1 MFKVEI
7 KNLSISANLGITEIE
22 RKKKQLLKVTLSF
35 DYKVKD
41 SLNLNNINNVK
52 DYSAITKLLKTYIKE
67 SKSHTLE
74 HLITKT
80 SKALEKKFKI
90 KNIKIKI
97 NKTAV
102 AKKYGAESVS
112 VSN

>member
-7 KNLSISANLGITEIE
+7 KNLSISANLGITERE

-35 DYKVKD
+35 DYTVKD
-41 SLNLNNINNVK
+41 TLNLNNINNVK
-52 DYSAITKLLKTYIKE
+52 DYSAITKFLKTYIKE

-74 HLITKT
+74 HLISKI

>member
-7 KNLSISANLGITEIE
+7 KNLSISANLGITELE

-52 DYSAITKLLKTYIKE
+52 NYYAITKFLKTGLFTISLKPLFLSMSSSLRVLKFLRRSCKGASE
-67 SKSHTLE
+67 LFNKGISKRVITL
-74 HLITKT
+74 
-80 SKALEKKFKI
+80 
-90 KNIKIKI
+90 
-97 NKTAV
+97 
-102 AKKYGAESVS
+102 
-112 VSN
+112 

>member
-7 KNLSISANLGITEIE
+7 KNLSISANLGITELE

-35 DYKVKD
+35 DYNVKD

-52 DYSAITKLLKTYIKE
+52 DYSAITKFLKTYIKE

-74 HLITKT
+74 HLISKI

>member
-7 KNLSISANLGITEIE
+7 KNLSISANLGITERE

-35 DYKVKD
+35 DYTVKD
-41 SLNLNNINNVK
+41 TLNLNNINYVK
-52 DYSAITKLLKTYIKE
+52 DYSAITKFLKTYIKE

-74 HLITKT
+74 HLISKI

>member
-7 KNLSISANLGITEIE
+7 KNLSISANLGITERE

-52 DYSAITKLLKTYIKE
+52 DYSAITKFLKTYITE

-74 HLITKT
+74 HLISKT